1 MAMRQQTRD
10 KLERIKEFIDDFA
23 LNHLGQ
29 PPSTREIGAEF
40 NMAHVSAYRF
50 LKKMSDMGMIR
61 YEDGEIHT
69 DVIDK
74 FRSDLRITGKL
85 DASVPAGCPDMVD
98 DAYVE
103 EYFPIPAA
111 LVNNLSGK
119 FYMMAVKGVSMI
131 DTGIEDGDFVLFRED
146 SCPRENDIVVAYI
159 EAEGNTLKRFCKDKR
174 GAYLWAENESWSHNE
189 RNFGRKFEVRG
200 VVIKVI
206 KDV

>member
-1 MAMRQQTRD
+1 MAMRRETKE

-23 LNHLGQ
+23 LENFGQ

-40 NMAHVSAYRF
+40 NMAHVSAHRF

-69 DVIDK
+69 DVIDR
-74 FRSDLRITGKL
+74 FQSDMRITRKIN
-85 DASVPAGCPDMVD
+85 AAVPAGSPDMVD

-111 LVNNLSGK
+111 LVNNLNGK

-131 DTGIEDGDFVLFRED
+131 DAGIEEGDYVLFRED
-146 SCPRENDIVVAYI
+146 NCPHEDDIVVAYI
-159 EAEGNTLKRFCKDKR
+159 EAEGNTLKRYCKDKR
-174 GAYLWAENESWSHNE
+174 GPYLWAENESWSKKE
-189 RNFGRKFEVRG
+189 RNFGRNFAVRG
-200 VVIKVI
+200 IVIKVI
-206 KDV
+206 KNV